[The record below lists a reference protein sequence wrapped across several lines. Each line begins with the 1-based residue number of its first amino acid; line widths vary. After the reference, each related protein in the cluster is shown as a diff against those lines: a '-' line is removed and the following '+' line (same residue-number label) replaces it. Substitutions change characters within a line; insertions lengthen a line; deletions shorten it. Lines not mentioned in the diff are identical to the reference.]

1 MNDRKA
7 SKLKLVRSCAAI
19 AGVLV
24 IIIVALLFLHHWEKQ
39 QGKSIWQGFEGE
51 TTQTIRYDGR
61 WYVLRDDIETVL
73 VIGLDKFEGS
83 NSLDSYNNDKQADFL
98 SLLVLDKDND
108 KVTTLHINRDT
119 IAQMNILG
127 LDGKVVGTKKAQ
139 LALSH
144 TYGSG
149 GKDSCK
155 NTLDAVSNF
164 LYETPIDH
172 YVSLTMDAVVTLND
186 MVGGVK
192 LTVLDDFGA
201 IDASLVKGSEVLLR
215 GKQALTY
222 VRARS
227 GVADETNESRMKR
240 QRQYLDALYKKLSD
254 CVEKDEN
261 FISTAGLKLA
271 ENMVSDCTV
280 AQLER
285 IAKFVSEYDTGDITQ
300 IKGESK
306 KGEQF
311 MEFYPDEAAL
321 QKQIIE
327 LFYEPQ

>member
-1 MNDRKA
+1 MNERKA
-7 SKLKLVRSCAAI
+7 SKLKLIRSCAVAV
-19 AGVLV
+19 GVIVV
-24 IIIVALLFLHHWEKQ
+24 IIIALLFLKNWEQ
-39 QGKSIWQGFEGE
+39 QGNSIWQGFEGD
-51 TTQTIRYDGR
+51 TTQTITYNGK
-61 WYVLRDDIETVL
+61 WYTLRSDVESVL
-73 VIGLDKFEGS
+73 VIGLDKFDSSE
-83 NSLDSYNNDKQADFL
+83 SLDSYNNDKQADFL
-98 SLLVLDKDND
+98 SLIVLDKASD

-119 IAQMNILG
+119 MSQMNVLG
-127 LDGKVVGTKKAQ
+127 LDGSVVGTKKAQ

-155 NTLDAVSNF
+155 NTLEAVSYF

-172 YVSLTMDAVVTLND
+172 YVSLTMDAVQKLND
-186 MVGGVK
+186 MVGGV
-192 LTVLDDFGA
+192 TVTLLDDFSH
-201 IDASLVKGSEVLLR
+201 IDPSLVKGKEVTLK
-215 GKQALTY
+215 GSQALSY

-240 QRQYLDALYKKLSD
+240 QRQYLDALFEKVSD
-254 CVEKDEN
+254 TAEKDKD
-261 FISTAGLKLA
+261 FISRAGLKMA

-285 IAKFVSEYDTGDITQ
+285 IAQFVSEKDDGEILE
-300 IKGESK
+300 IKGTSK

-311 MEFYPDEAAL
+311 MEFYPDEDAL

-327 LFYEPQ
+327 LFYEPK